1 MLLPSDMPPIVAIC
15 RKLPGVVDIPDADV
29 RMNPSERA
37 IPREELAAF
46 VKGAAAIIT
55 WVSER
60 VDDSLLDAAGPALKV
75 VANFAV
81 GTDNVDLAACKRRG
95 IIVTNTPDAV
105 TEGTADMAWA
115 LLLAVARRIVEADRF
130 ARSADYP
137 RMGPLGPNEFLGV
150 DLSGRTLCIVGAG
163 RIGFA
168 MALRSIGWGMR
179 VIYVARSRRWNFEI
193 APLAA
198 RRVTLEEGLREADV
212 VSIHTPLTPDTRHLI
227 NAANLS
233 LMKSTAILLNTARGP
248 IVDEAALAA
257 HLGARKIWGAG
268 LDVYERE
275 PIVHPDLLGL
285 DNCTLAPHIA
295 SGEAKYRAMMTEM
308 ACANAR
314 AVLDGR
320 EPPNRVV

>member
-1 MLLPSDMPPIVAIC
+1 MPPTVAIC
-15 RKLPGVVDIPDADV
+15 RKLPGTIDIPGADV

-46 VKGAAAIIT
+46 VSGAGALIT

-60 VDDSLLDAAGPALKV
+60 VDDSLLDAAGPQLKV

-81 GTDNVDLAACKRRG
+81 GTDNIDLAACKKRG
-95 IIVTNTPDAV
+95 VIVTNTPDAV

-115 LLLAVARRIVEADRF
+115 LLLAVARRVVEADRF
-130 ARSADYP
+130 ARSPDYAK
-137 RMGPLGPNEFLGV
+137 MGPLGPNEFLGM

-163 RIGFA
+163 RIGYA

-179 VIYVARSRRWNFEI
+179 VLYVARSRHWNFEL

-198 RRVTLEEGLREADV
+198 RRVSLVDGLREADV

-227 NAANLS
+227 NASNLP
-233 LMKSTAILLNTARGP
+233 LMKPTAILLNTARGP

-257 HLGARKIWGAG
+257 HLKARKIWGAG

-275 PIVHPDLLGL
+275 PVVHPELLAL

-308 ACANAR
+308 ACANVR
-314 AVLDGR
+314 AVLEGR
-320 EPPNRVV
+320 DPPNRVV